1 MNDDLNGTPMPP
13 LPALP
18 LPGRPDVIQVLEQ
31 ALIAARQGKVVG
43 VAVVLAL
50 GPDALNMS
58 SAGMFPST
66 LIAGCQ
72 QLSRNMLDAMFA
84 KRSSVFI
91 PRR

>member
-1 MNDDLNGTPMPP
+1 
-13 LPALP
+13 
-18 LPGRPDVIQVLEQ
+18 
-31 ALIAARQGKVVG
+31 
-43 VAVVLAL
+43 
-50 GPDALNMS
+50 MS